1 MYVGCHRSMKQSAA
15 SSEEFSMR
23 KEARENLPL
32 QDVDKQHREKSV
44 ALWGINKYFCVSLQG
59 GVNDEVTL
67 AAYITI
73 ALLEIPL
80 PVTVRVR
87 TPT

>member
-1 MYVGCHRSMKQSAA
+1 M
-15 SSEEFSMR
+15 
-23 KEARENLPL
+23 
-32 QDVDKQHREKSV
+32 

-87 TPT
+87 TPTRATDGTNLPYQCPHAQIARSLYLWREEILSE

>member
-32 QDVDKQHREKSV
+32 QDVDK
-44 ALWGINKYFCVSLQG
+44 
-59 GVNDEVTL
+59 
-67 AAYITI
+67 
-73 ALLEIPL
+73 
-80 PVTVRVR
+80 
-87 TPT
+87 